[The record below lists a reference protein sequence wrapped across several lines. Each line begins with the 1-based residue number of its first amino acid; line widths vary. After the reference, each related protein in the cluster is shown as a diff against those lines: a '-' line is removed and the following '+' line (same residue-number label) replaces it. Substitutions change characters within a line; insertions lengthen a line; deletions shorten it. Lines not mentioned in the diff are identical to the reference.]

1 MFTDRGKNVILRCA
15 QNDRKGVLR
24 MTGRA
29 CRSDL
34 ITGRTNFI
42 VLFKICHS
50 FAIPG
55 RYNEGN
61 TKGGESM
68 KRKAAIIVAAVLLVA
83 VLVQVGFAAN
93 NGENPGAGIKGICP
107 NCWANLNPE
116 EQEQARAAHEE
127 FREKM
132 EALREEFKERQDALR
147 EEYLNKLPEGLRDT
161 VEERMALPE
170 EQPHGKMRG
179 PHCPGGPPEPET
191 VE

>member
-1 MFTDRGKNVILRCA
+1 
-15 QNDRKGVLR
+15 
-24 MTGRA
+24 
-29 CRSDL
+29 
-34 ITGRTNFI
+34 
-42 VLFKICHS
+42 
-50 FAIPG
+50 
-55 RYNEGN
+55 
-61 TKGGESM
+61 M

-107 NCWANLNPE
+107 NCWANLSPE

-132 EALREEFKERQDALR
+132 ETLHEEFKERQDALR

-161 VEERMALPE
+161 VEERMAPPE
-170 EQPHGKMRG
+170 GQPHGKMRG